1 MEYFL
6 NELQTTVRDLARGIA
21 EEKVVPVR
29 AELDDKEEF
38 PWEIV
43 KEIAASGL
51 YGIAIPEEYGGIG
64 GGAFEL
70 CLATEQFARACGGI
84 AVTYAANFLGSDIL
98 IDNGS
103 AEQKARFLPDI
114 ASGAKLCAFAIT
126 EETAGSDAGAVKTTA
141 TKTADGYVLNGSK
154 RFITNGGDATIYS
167 IIARTEPGK
176 GARGLSAFI
185 VEKGTPGF
193 SFGRKEKKMGIRTSS
208 TRELL
213 FDDCLIPKENL
224 IGKEGM
230 GFFYA
235 MRLFEKSRPGI
246 GAQAVGIAQ
255 GAFEAAMEHAQ
266 NRVQFGDAIITFQ
279 AVQHMLANMAMD
291 IEAARCF
298 VYSAARTVDSGLQKS
313 ANMESAMSK
322 VYASDMAM
330 RVTTDA
336 VQVMGGVGYMRDY
349 PVEKFMRDAKIT
361 QLYEGTNQ
369 ILRNIIAGELRKRY
383 K

>member
-1 MEYFL
+1 VEYFL
-6 NELQTTVRDLARGIA
+6 NELQTTVRDLARTIA
-21 EEKVVPVR
+21 EEKVMPVR
-29 AELDDKEEF
+29 AELDEKEEF
-38 PWEIV
+38 PTQIV
-43 KEIAASGL
+43 QDIAASGL
-51 YGIAIPEEYGGIG
+51 FGIAIPEELGGIG

-70 CLATEQFARACGGI
+70 CLATEQFARVCGGV
-84 AVTYAANFLGSDIL
+84 AVTFAANFLGTDIL
-98 IDNGS
+98 TDSGS
-103 AEQKARFLPDI
+103 PEQKARFLPDI
-114 ASGAKLCAFAIT
+114 ACGKSLCAFAIT
-126 EETAGSDAGAVKTTA
+126 EETAGSDAGSLKTTA
-141 TKTADGYVLNGSK
+141 KKTADGYLLNGSK
-154 RFITNGGDATIYS
+154 RFITNGGDANLYT

-213 FDDCLIPKENL
+213 FDDCLIPRQNL

-255 GAFEAAMEHAQ
+255 GAFEAALAHAKS
-266 NRVQFGDAIITFQ
+266 RVQFGEPVFNFQ
-279 AVQHMLANMAMD
+279 AVQHMLANMAME
-291 IEAARCF
+291 IEAARAF

-322 VYASDMAM
+322 VYASDVAM

-336 VQVMGGVGYMRDY
+336 VQIMGGVGYMRDY
-349 PVEKFMRDAKIT
+349 PVEKMMRDAKIT

-369 ILRNIIAGELRKRY
+369 ILRNIIAGDLRKRY
-383 K
+383 

>member
-21 EEKVVPVR
+21 EEKVLPVR
-29 AELDDKEEF
+29 AELDEKEQF

-64 GGAFEL
+64 GGSFEL
-70 CLATEQFARACGGI
+70 VLAAEQFARVCGGI

-98 IDNGS
+98 IDQGS
-103 AEQKARFLPDI
+103 DEQKARFLPDTS
-114 ASGAKLCAFAIT
+114 SGKKLCAFAIT
-126 EETAGSDAGAVKTTA
+126 EETAGSDAAAVKTTA
-141 TKTADGYVLNGSK
+141 VKTADGYVLNGSK
-154 RFITNGGDATIYS
+154 RFITNAGEATIYT

-185 VEKGTPGF
+185 VEKGAPGF
-193 SFGRKEKKMGIRTSS
+193 TFGRKEKKMGIRTSS

-213 FDDCLIPKENL
+213 FDDCHIPRANL

-235 MRLFEKSRPGI
+235 MKLFEKSRPGI

-255 GAFEAAMEHAQ
+255 GAFEAAMEHAE

-291 IEAARCF
+291 IEAARCM

-322 VYASDMAM
+322 VYASDVAM

-336 VQVMGGVGYMRDY
+336 VQIMGGVGYMRDY
-349 PVEKFMRDAKIT
+349 PTEKFMRDAKIT

-383 K
+383 

>member
-1 MEYFL
+1 VEYFL

-21 EEKVVPVR
+21 EEKVLPVR
-29 AELDDKEEF
+29 AELDEKEQF

-64 GGAFEL
+64 GGSFEL
-70 CLATEQFARACGGI
+70 VLAAEQFARVCGGI
-84 AVTYAANFLGSDIL
+84 SVTYAANFLGSDIL
-98 IDNGS
+98 IDQGS
-103 AEQKARFLPDI
+103 DEQKARFLPDI

-126 EETAGSDAGAVKTTA
+126 EETAGSDAAALKTTA
-141 TKTADGYVLNGSK
+141 VKTADGYVLNGSK
-154 RFITNGGDATIYS
+154 RFITNGGDAHIYT

-185 VEKGTPGF
+185 VEKGTTGF

-213 FDDCLIPKENL
+213 FDDCIIPRENL

-235 MRLFEKSRPGI
+235 MKLFEKSRPGI

-255 GAFEAAMEHAQ
+255 GAFEAALDHAK
-266 NRVQFGDAIITFQ
+266 NRVQFGEAVITFQ

-291 IEAARCF
+291 IEAARCM
-298 VYSAARTVDSGLQKS
+298 VYSAARTVDSGMQKS

-322 VYASDMAM
+322 VYASDVAM

-336 VQVMGGVGYMRDY
+336 VQIMGGVGYMRDY
-349 PVEKFMRDAKIT
+349 PAEKFMRDAKIT

-383 K
+383 

>member
-6 NELQTTVRDLARGIA
+6 NELQTTVQDLARTIA
-21 EEKVVPVR
+21 EEKVLPVR
-29 AELDDKEEF
+29 AELDEKEEF
-38 PWEIV
+38 PYAITR
-43 KEIAASGL
+43 EIAASGL
-51 YGIAIPEEYGGIG
+51 YGIAIPEEFGGIG

-70 CLATEQFARACGGI
+70 CLATEQFARVCGGI

-103 AEQKARFLPDI
+103 PEQKARFLPDI
-114 ASGAKLCAFAIT
+114 ACGKSLCAFAIT

-141 TKTADGYVLNGSK
+141 TKTAEGYVLNGSK
-154 RFITNGGDATIYS
+154 RFITNGGDASIYT

-176 GARGLSAFI
+176 SARGLSAFI

-213 FDDCLIPKENL
+213 FDDCLIPRENL

-235 MRLFEKSRPGI
+235 MKLFEKSRPGI

-255 GAFEAAMEHAQ
+255 GAFEAALAHAKS
-266 NRVQFGDAIITFQ
+266 RIQFGEPVFSFQ
-279 AVQHMLANMAMD
+279 AVQHMLANMAME
-291 IEAARCF
+291 IEAARAL
-298 VYSAARTVDSGLQKS
+298 VYASARTVDSGLQKS

-322 VYASDMAM
+322 VYASDVAM
-330 RVTTDA
+330 RVTVDA
-336 VQVMGGVGYMRDY
+336 VQIMGGVGYMRDY
-349 PVEKFMRDAKIT
+349 PAEKFMRDAKIT

-369 ILRNIIAGELRKRY
+369 ILRSIIAGEMRKRY
-383 K
+383 

>member
-1 MEYFL
+1 VEYFL
-6 NELQTTVRDLARGIA
+6 NELQTTVRDLARTIA
-21 EEKVVPVR
+21 DERVLPVR
-29 AELDDKEEF
+29 AELDEKEEF
-38 PWEIV
+38 PWAIV
-43 KEIAASGL
+43 QELAASGL
-51 YGIAIPEEYGGIG
+51 YGIAIPEELGGIG

-70 CLATEQFARACGGI
+70 CLATEQLARVCGGV

-103 AEQKARFLPDI
+103 PEQKARFLPDI
-114 ASGAKLCAFAIT
+114 ACGKKLCAFAIT

-154 RFITNGGDATIYS
+154 RFITNGGDASIYTV
-167 IIARTEPGK
+167 IARTEPGK
-176 GARGLSAFI
+176 SARGLSAFI

-213 FDDCLIPKENL
+213 FDDCLIPRDNL
-224 IGKEGM
+224 IGREGM

-235 MRLFEKSRPGI
+235 MKLFEKSRPGI

-255 GAFEAAMEHAQ
+255 GAFEAAFDHAK
-266 NRVQFGDAIITFQ
+266 NRVQFGEPVIAFQ
-279 AVQHMLANMAMD
+279 AIQHMLANMAMD
-291 IEAARCF
+291 IEAGRSL
-298 VYSAARTVDSGLQKS
+298 VYAAARTVDSGLQKS

-322 VYASDMAM
+322 TYASDMAM

-336 VQVMGGVGYMRDY
+336 VQIMGGVGYMRDY
-349 PVEKFMRDAKIT
+349 PTEKFMRDAKIT

-369 ILRNIIAGELRKRY
+369 ILRNIIAGDLRKRY
-383 K
+383 

>member
-6 NELQTTVRDLARGIA
+6 NELQTTVRDLARTIA
-21 EEKVVPVR
+21 EEKVLPVR
-29 AELDDKEEF
+29 AELDEKEEF
-38 PWEIV
+38 PSAIV
-43 KEIAASGL
+43 RDIAASGL
-51 YGIAIPEEYGGIG
+51 FGIAIPEELGGIG

-70 CLATEQFARACGGI
+70 CLATEQFARVCGGV
-84 AVTYAANFLGSDIL
+84 AVTFAANFLGSDIL

-103 AEQKARFLPDI
+103 PEQKARFLPDI
-114 ASGAKLCAFAIT
+114 ASGKKLCAFAIT
-126 EETAGSDAGAVKTTA
+126 EETAGSDAASLKTTA
-141 TKTADGYVLNGSK
+141 TRAAGGYLLNGSK
-154 RFITNGGDATIYS
+154 RFITNGGDADIYT

-176 GARGLSAFI
+176 GARGLSAII

-193 SFGRKEKKMGIRTSS
+193 TFGRKEKKMGIRTSS

-213 FDDCLIPKENL
+213 FDDCLVPRENI

-230 GFFYA
+230 GFFCA
-235 MRLFEKSRPGI
+235 MKLFEKSRPGI

-255 GAFEAAMEHAQ
+255 GAFEAALAHAKS
-266 NRVQFGDAIITFQ
+266 RVQFGEPVFSFQ

-291 IEAARCF
+291 IEAARAL
-298 VYSAARTVDSGLQKS
+298 VYAAARTVDSGLQKS

-322 VYASDMAM
+322 VYASDVAM

-336 VQVMGGVGYMRDY
+336 VQIMGGVGYMRDY
-349 PVEKFMRDAKIT
+349 PVEKMMRDAKIT

-369 ILRNIIAGELRKRY
+369 ILRNIVAGEMRKRY
-383 K
+383 

>member
-6 NELQTTVRDLARGIA
+6 DELQTTVKDLARTIA
-21 EEKVVPVR
+21 NEKVLPVR
-29 AELDDKEEF
+29 AELDEKEEF
-38 PWEIV
+38 PAGIM
-43 KEIAASGL
+43 KEIADSGL
-51 YGIAIPEEYGGIG
+51 FGIAIPEELGGIG

-70 CLATEQFARACGGI
+70 CLATEQLARVCGGI
-84 AVTYAANFLGSDIL
+84 AVSYAANFLGSDIL

-141 TKTADGYVLNGSK
+141 RKTDSGYLLNGSK
-154 RFITNGGDATIYS
+154 RFITNGGDADIYTV
-167 IIARTEPGK
+167 IACTDPGK
-176 GARGLSAFI
+176 GARGLSAII

-193 SFGRKEKKMGIRTSS
+193 TFGRKEKKMGIRASS

-213 FDDCLIPKENL
+213 FDDCLVPFENI

-235 MRLFEKSRPGI
+235 MKLFEKSRPGI
-246 GAQAVGIAQ
+246 GAQALGIAQ
-255 GAFEAAMEHAQ
+255 GAFEAAMEHAKS
-266 NRVQFGDAIITFQ
+266 RVQFGEPVFNFQ

-291 IEAARCF
+291 IEAARSLI
-298 VYSAARTVDSGLQKS
+298 YASARTIDSGLQKS
-313 ANMESAMSK
+313 GNMESAMSK
-322 VYASDMAM
+322 VYASDVAM
-330 RVTTDA
+330 KVTTDA
-336 VQVMGGVGYMRDY
+336 VQILGGVGYMRDY
-349 PVEKFMRDAKIT
+349 PVEKMMRDAKIT

-369 ILRNIIAGELRKRY
+369 VLRNIIASELRKRY
-383 K
+383 

>member
-6 NELQTTVRDLARGIA
+6 NELQTTVQDLARTIA
-21 EEKVVPVR
+21 EEKVLPVR
-29 AELDDKEEF
+29 AELDEKEQF
-38 PWEIV
+38 PTEIM

-51 YGIAIPEEYGGIG
+51 FGIAIPEELGGIG

-70 CLATEQFARACGGI
+70 CLATEQFARVCGGV
-84 AVTYAANFLGSDIL
+84 AVSYAANFLGSDIL

-141 TKTADGYVLNGSK
+141 VKTENGYLINGSK
-154 RFITNGGDATIYS
+154 RFITNGGDADLYTLIV
-167 IIARTEPGK
+167 RTEPGK
-176 GARGLSAFI
+176 SARGLSAII

-193 SFGRKEKKMGIRTSS
+193 SFGRKEKKMGIRASS

-213 FDDCLIPKENL
+213 FDDCLVPFENL

-235 MRLFEKSRPGI
+235 MKLFEKSRPGI

-255 GAFEAAMEHAQ
+255 GAFEAAMEHAK
-266 NRVQFGDAIITFQ
+266 NRVQFGEPVFNFQ

-291 IEAARCF
+291 IEAARALI
-298 VYSAARTVDSGLQKS
+298 YASARTVDSGLQKS
-313 ANMESAMSK
+313 ANMESSMSK
-322 VYASDMAM
+322 VYASDVAM

-336 VQVMGGVGYMRDY
+336 IQVMGGVGYMRDY
-349 PVEKFMRDAKIT
+349 PVEKMMRDAKIT

-383 K
+383 

>member
-6 NELQTTVRDLARGIA
+6 NELQTTVRDLARTIA
-21 EEKVVPVR
+21 EEKVLAVR
-29 AELDDKEEF
+29 AELDEKEEF
-38 PWEIV
+38 PWAIV
-43 KEIAASGL
+43 EEIAASGL

-103 AEQKARFLPDI
+103 PEQKARFLPDI
-114 ASGAKLCAFAIT
+114 ASGKKLCAFAIT

-141 TKTADGYVLNGSK
+141 SKTAEGYVLNGSK
-154 RFITNGGDATIYS
+154 RFITNGGDATIYT

-176 GARGLSAFI
+176 SARGLSAFV

-213 FDDCLIPKENL
+213 FDDCLVPRENL

-235 MRLFEKSRPGI
+235 MKLFEKSRPGI

-255 GAFEAAMEHAQ
+255 GAFEAALAHAKS
-266 NRVQFGDAIITFQ
+266 RIQFGEPVFNFQ

-291 IEAARCF
+291 IEAARALC
-298 VYSAARTVDSGLQKS
+298 YAAARTVDSGLQKS

-336 VQVMGGVGYMRDY
+336 VQIMGGVGYMRDY

-369 ILRNIIAGELRKRY
+369 ILRNIIAGEMRKRF
-383 K
+383 

>member
-21 EEKVVPVR
+21 EEKVLPVR
-29 AELDDKEEF
+29 AELDEKEEF

-154 RFITNGGDATIYS
+154 RFITNGGDATIYT

>member
-1 MEYFL
+1 VEYFL

>member
-1 MEYFL
+1 L
-6 NELQTTVRDLARGIA
+6 DELQTTVRDLARGIA
-21 EEKVVPVR
+21 EEKVLPVR

-154 RFITNGGDATIYS
+154 RFITNGGDATIYT

-213 FDDCLIPKENL
+213 FDDCLIPKANL

-349 PVEKFMRDAKIT
+349 PAEKFMRDAKIT

>member
-21 EEKVVPVR
+21 EEKVLPVR
-29 AELDDKEEF
+29 AELDEKEEF
-38 PWEIV
+38 PWAIV
-43 KEIAASGL
+43 REIAASGL

-64 GGAFEL
+64 GGSFEL
-70 CLATEQFARACGGI
+70 VLAAEQLARVCGGV

-103 AEQKARFLPDI
+103 PEQKARFLPDI
-114 ASGAKLCAFAIT
+114 ASGEKLCAFAIT

-141 TKTADGYVLNGSK
+141 TKTVDGYVINGSK
-154 RFITNGGDATIYS
+154 RFITNGGDAAIYT

-176 GARGLSAFI
+176 SARGLSAFI

-213 FDDCLIPKENL
+213 FDDCLIPRENL

-235 MRLFEKSRPGI
+235 MKLFEKSRPGI
-246 GAQAVGIAQ
+246 GAQALGIAQ
-255 GAFEAAMEHAQ
+255 GAFEAAYAHAKE
-266 NRVQFGDAIITFQ
+266 RVQFGEAVLSFQ
-279 AVQHMLANMAMD
+279 AIQHMLANMAMD
-291 IEAARCF
+291 IEAARALI
-298 VYSAARTVDSGLQKS
+298 YASARTIDSGLQKS
-313 ANMESAMSK
+313 GNMESSMSK
-322 VYASDMAM
+322 VFASDMAM

-336 VQVMGGVGYMRDY
+336 VQIMGGVGYMRDY
-349 PVEKFMRDAKIT
+349 PAEKFMRDAKIT
-361 QLYEGTNQ
+361 QMYEGTNQ
-369 ILRNIIAGELRKRY
+369 ILRNIIANELKKRY
-383 K
+383 

>member
-6 NELQTTVRDLARGIA
+6 NELQTTVRDLARTIA
-21 EEKVVPVR
+21 EEKVLPVR
-29 AELDDKEEF
+29 AELDEKEEF

-43 KEIAASGL
+43 EEVAASGL

-103 AEQKARFLPDI
+103 PEQKARFLPEI
-114 ASGAKLCAFAIT
+114 ARGKKLCAFAIT

-141 TKTADGYVLNGSK
+141 TKTNDGYVLNGSK
-154 RFITNGGDATIYS
+154 RFITNGGDATIYT

-176 GARGLSAFI
+176 SARGLSAFI

-213 FDDCLIPKENL
+213 FDDCLVPKENL

-235 MRLFEKSRPGI
+235 MKLFEKSRPGI
-246 GAQAVGIAQ
+246 GAQALGIAQ
-255 GAFEAAMEHAQ
+255 GAFEAALAHAK
-266 NRVQFGDAIITFQ
+266 NRIQFGEPVFSFQ

-291 IEAARCF
+291 IEAARSL
-298 VYSAARTVDSGLQKS
+298 VYAAARTVDSGVQKS

-336 VQVMGGVGYMRDY
+336 VQIMGGVGYMRDY
-349 PVEKFMRDAKIT
+349 PVEKMMRDAKIT

-369 ILRNIIAGELRKRY
+369 ILRNIVAGEMRKRY
-383 K
+383 